1 MGLPEIQD
9 QSTPSLEVK
18 QIVTNFIEDKG
29 RQTNLSY
36 NVIPLLIDVIPTA
49 ALIQHCLLISVQET
63 YVKQLL
69 RKPMLFSL

>member
-9 QSTPSLEVK
+9 QSTPSLKVK
-18 QIVTNFIEDKG
+18 QIGTNVIEDKG

-49 ALIQHCLLISVQET
+49 ALIQHVLLIRVQET
-63 YVKQLL
+63 YVKQL
-69 RKPMLFSL
+69 

>member
-49 ALIQHCLLISVQET
+49 ALIQHCLLIRVQET
-63 YVKQLL
+63 YVKQL
-69 RKPMLFSL
+69 